1 MASLRNSGGPRVR
14 PIQDSFRRG
23 PGRMCASPVGNS
35 PDTVQHVE
43 HDALTEI
50 LILLASALGLGMLA
64 ERMRQSAILGYLAA
78 GTIVGPNV
86 LGWVEGGDRVD
97 LLSEL
102 GASLLL
108 FAIGLEFSIPRLKQ
122 LGARVLAA
130 GALQI
135 VLTLAAGVAVAM
147 ALGVPF
153 GTAFALGSIVALS
166 STAVVARLLVESRAL
181 DSTHGRRAMGIL
193 LIQDVAVVP
202 IVIALSFGRTGGDLA
217 EIGRAVGS
225 TLLYG
230 GILVAGFLVFVK
242 FVVPYGLAARAME
255 RNRDLPILFALVCA
269 LGSVVGAELAGLP
282 PALGAFLAGVLLG
295 GSRFSGQ
302 IRADVAPLYTL
313 LLTVFFAA
321 IGLAGDPRWALE
333 HVWLVLAV
341 LAAVVVGKTLLA
353 TAALRIAGFAGVGA
367 VATAATISQIG
378 EFSFVVAGSAR
389 SDGLLDDELFR
400 LVVTV
405 TIASLALAPLMVG
418 VANRLARARPAAA
431 GASTGAAPDAGG
443 DARVADIVLVGFGP
457 AGREAYATLAP
468 GLQERTV
475 VIESSAA
482 EHAHAESVGVAADL
496 GDARRREVLEHAG
509 LMRARVLVIA
519 VSDPSAVASIASL
532 ARSLAPE
539 LAIVARARYHEAEPM
554 IASDGADAVVDE
566 EILVGR
572 SLGARA
578 REIVSAGV

>member
-1 MASLRNSGGPRVR
+1 L
-14 PIQDSFRRG
+14 
-23 PGRMCASPVGNS
+23 
-35 PDTVQHVE
+35 QHVE
-43 HDALTEI
+43 HGALTEI
-50 LILLASALGLGMLA
+50 LILLASALALGMLA
-64 ERMRQSAILGYLAA
+64 ERIKQSAILGYLAA

-86 LGWVEGGDRVD
+86 LGWVEGGDRVN

-108 FAIGLEFSIPRLKQ
+108 FAIGLEFSIPRLRQ

-217 EIGRAVGS
+217 EIGRTVGS

-230 GILVAGFLVFVK
+230 AILVAGFLVFEK

-321 IGLAGDPRWALE
+321 IGLAGDPRWAVE
-333 HVWLVLAV
+333 HIWLVLAV

-418 VANRLARARPAAA
+418 VANRLARARPAAGGATA
-431 GASTGAAPDAGG
+431 GAAAEAS
-443 DARVADIVLVGFGP
+443 DARAADIVLVGFGP

-475 VIESSAA
+475 VVESSAA
-482 EHAHAESVGVAADL
+482 EHAHAKSIGVAADL
-496 GDARRREVLEHAG
+496 GDARRREGLEHAG

-519 VSDPSAVASIASL
+519 VSDPSVVASIASL

-539 LAIVARARYHEAEPM
+539 LAIVARARYHEVEQM

-572 SLGARA
+572 SLGTRA
-578 REIVSAGV
+578 REIVSAGA

>member
-1 MASLRNSGGPRVR
+1 
-14 PIQDSFRRG
+14 
-23 PGRMCASPVGNS
+23 
-35 PDTVQHVE
+35 
-43 HDALTEI
+43 
-50 LILLASALGLGMLA
+50 MLA
-64 ERMRQSAILGYLAA
+64 ERLRQSAILGYLAA

-86 LGWVEGGDRVD
+86 LGWVEGGDRVN

-108 FAIGLEFSIPRLKQ
+108 FAIGLEFSIPRLRQ

-135 VLTLAAGVAVAM
+135 GLTLAAGIAVAM

-166 STAVVARLLVESRAL
+166 STAVVARLLVESRSL

-217 EIGRAVGS
+217 EIGRTVGS

-230 GILVAGFLVFVK
+230 AILVAGFLVFVK

-255 RNRDLPILFALVCA
+255 RNRDLPVLFALVCA

-313 LLTVFFAA
+313 LLTVFFGA
-321 IGLAGDPRWALE
+321 IGLAGDPRWAVE
-333 HVWLVLAV
+333 HIWLVLAV

-353 TAALRIAGFAGVGA
+353 TAALRLAGFAGVGA

-389 SDGLLDDELFR
+389 SDGLLDDDLFR

-418 VANRLARARPAAA
+418 VANRLARTR
-431 GASTGAAPDAGG
+431 GAAESARGG
-443 DARVADIVLVGFGP
+443 VQVDGEPHRADIVLVGFGP

-468 GLQERTV
+468 GLQRRTV
-475 VIESSAA
+475 VVESSAA
-482 EHAHAESVGVAADL
+482 EHAHAKSMGAAADL

-509 LMRARVLVIA
+509 LLDARVLVIA
-519 VSDPSAVASIASL
+519 VSDPTVVAAIASL
-532 ARSLAPE
+532 ARSIAPS
-539 LAIVARARYHEAEPM
+539 LAIVARARYHAVEPM
-554 IASDGADAVVDE
+554 IAADGADAVVDE

-578 REIVSAGV
+578 REIVSAGS

>member
-1 MASLRNSGGPRVR
+1 MDTIAPGESRTLGESSLFPS
-14 PIQDSFRRG
+14 D
-23 PGRMCASPVGNS
+23 SPVERP
-35 PDTVQHVE
+35 PDTLRRVAHG
-43 HDALTEI
+43 ALTEI
-50 LILLASALGLGMLA
+50 LVLLASALALGMLA

-86 LGWVEGGDRVD
+86 LGWVEAGERIN
-97 LLSEL
+97 LLAEL

-108 FAIGLEFSIPRLKQ
+108 FAIGLEFSIPRLRQ
-122 LGARVLAA
+122 LGGRVLAA
-130 GALQI
+130 GVLQI
-135 VLTLAAGVAVAM
+135 TLTLAAGLGVAM
-147 ALGVPF
+147 ALGF
-153 GTAFALGSIVALS
+153 SIGTAFALGSILALS
-166 STAVVARLLVESRAL
+166 STAVVARLLIESRAL
-181 DSTHGRRAMGIL
+181 DSGHGRRAMGVL

-202 IVIALSFGRTGGDLA
+202 IVLALSFSSAGGDLA
-217 EIGRAVGS
+217 QVGRQVGS

-333 HVWLVLAV
+333 HIWLVLAV

-353 TAALRIAGFAGVGA
+353 AAALRIAGFAGFGA

-378 EFSFVVAGSAR
+378 EFSFVVAGSAYR
-389 SDGLLDDELFR
+389 DGILDGELFR

-405 TIASLALAPLMVG
+405 TVASLALAPLMVG
-418 VANRLARARPAAA
+418 VANRLARMRGAA
-431 GASTGAAPDAGG
+431 GSARGG
-443 DARVADIVLVGFGP
+443 VRFDGEPHRADVVLVGFGP
-457 AGREAYATLAP
+457 AGREAYATLEP
-468 GLQERTV
+468 GLQQRAV
-475 VIESSAA
+475 VVESSAA
-482 EHAHAESVGVAADL
+482 EHDRAKSIGAAAEL

-509 LMRARVLVIA
+509 LLDARVLVIA
-519 VSDPSAVASIASL
+519 VSDPMVVAAIASL
-532 ARSLAPE
+532 ARSIAPH
-539 LAIVARARYHEAEPM
+539 LAIVARARYHEVEPM

-578 REIVSAGV
+578 REIASKAS